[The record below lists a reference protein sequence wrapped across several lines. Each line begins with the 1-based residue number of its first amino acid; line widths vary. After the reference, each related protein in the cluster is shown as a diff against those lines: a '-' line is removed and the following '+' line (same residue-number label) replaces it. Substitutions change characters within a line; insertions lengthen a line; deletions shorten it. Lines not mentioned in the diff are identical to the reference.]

1 MVEHTMHTL
10 WRHAHQVLYPT
21 EGSPIA
27 AAIMSCGL
35 ISKYFESSLYGW
47 KIVGLVYRYAASYDE
62 GTPVISST
70 SGLGTFFRRLAFIV
84 KSKLLLFCLHSLFC
98 FALFIVHPG
107 LYWLRIKV
115 SITVTP
121 HEHHGVS
128 EQRQLL
134 IKGQNSAFTNPSW
147 GLQSSVAS
155 PHKGPLMRKTF
166 PCYAG
171 ESVWNQGRISNTM
184 YRNPCWNP

>member
-21 EGSPIA
+21 EGSPVA

-35 ISKYFESSLYGW
+35 ISKLFESSLWLKNRGSCVQACDVIY
-47 KIVGLVYRYAASYDE
+47 E
-62 GTPVISST
+62 GTPLISST
-70 SGLGTFFRRLAFIV
+70 FGLGTFFRRLAFIV
-84 KSKLLLFCLHSLFC
+84 KSKLLLFCLHFLFC

-107 LYWLRIKV
+107 LYWLWIKV

-134 IKGQNSAFTNPSW
+134 IKGQNS
-147 GLQSSVAS
+147 SSRE
-155 PHKGPLMRKTF
+155 PGKTARRTLSTSSQT
-166 PCYAG
+166 PIVVC
-171 ESVWNQGRISNTM
+171 VHNNQ
-184 YRNPCWNP
+184 C